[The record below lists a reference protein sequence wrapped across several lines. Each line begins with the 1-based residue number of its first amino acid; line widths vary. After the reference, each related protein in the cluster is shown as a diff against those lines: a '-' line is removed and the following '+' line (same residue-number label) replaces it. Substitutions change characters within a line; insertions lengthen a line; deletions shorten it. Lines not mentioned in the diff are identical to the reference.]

1 MKLNKRLE
9 VLESEIINE
18 PIVLTMPGGRTET
31 LPWNQAC
38 GLLARS
44 ICNERTP
51 AIELVAQSISST
63 EPGGGT
69 SDRPGTSH
77 LEFAVPGDA
86 VSAVIRRL
94 CQLEAQLAPKL
105 IW

>member
-1 MKLNKRLE
+1 MKLKQRLNALE
-9 VLESEIINE
+9 REINCEPVVLHM
-18 PIVLTMPGGRTET
+18 VGGRREI
-31 LPWNQAC
+31 LPGNQAC

-94 CQLEAQLAPKL
+94 CQLEAQLA
-105 IW
+105 